1 MPSCR
6 KTVRR
11 RRLTNPRASLSRE
24 RRCIASGEVRDEA
37 GLIRMALGPGNQIVP
52 DLAAKL
58 PGRGAW
64 VGAERGLVEKAVKK
78 SAFNRAFGCPVVVP
92 DDLPG
97 LIEALLE
104 TRALN
109 LLGLARR
116 AGDLAVGFD
125 AVRLALKSAKPAW
138 RIEASDGAED
148 GRSKLDRLA
157 FAAWGDVPVAGCF
170 TAEAVGVATGRAPV
184 VHASMSEGSQARAF
198 TTVMGKLSGFRPLV
212 PQG

>member
-1 MPSCR
+1 MTS
-6 KTVRR
+6 
-11 RRLTNPRASLSRE
+11 PRASQSRE
-24 RRCIASGEVRDEA
+24 RRCVATGEVREEA
-37 GLIRMALGPGNQIVP
+37 DLIRMALGPGDQLVP

-64 VGAERGLVEKAVKK
+64 VSAERTLIEKAVKK
-78 SAFNRAFGCPVVVP
+78 SAFNRAFGCPVKMP

-97 LIEALLE
+97 LIEGQLVE
-104 TRALN
+104 RALS

-116 AGDLAVGFD
+116 SGDLAVGYD
-125 AVRLALKSAKPAW
+125 AVRLALKAAKPAW

-170 TAEAVGVATGRAPV
+170 TAEAIGDATGRGPV
-184 VHASMSEGSQARAF
+184 VHASMSKGSQARAF

>member
-1 MPSCR
+1 M
-6 KTVRR
+6 
-11 RRLTNPRASLSRE
+11 
-24 RRCIASGEVRDEA
+24 ASGEVRDEA
-37 GLIRMALGPGNQIVP
+37 ALIRMALGPGQQLVP

-64 VGAERGLVEKAVKK
+64 VSAQRDLIEKAVKK
-78 SAFNRAFGCPVVVP
+78 SAFNRAFGCPVTMP
-92 DDLPG
+92 EDLPG
-97 LIEALLE
+97 LIEAQLVE
-104 TRALN
+104 RALS

-116 AGDLAVGFD
+116 SGDLALGYD
-125 AVRLALKSAKPAW
+125 AVRLALKVGKPAW

-170 TAEAVGVATGRAPV
+170 TAEAIGIATGRSPV
-184 VHASMSEGSQARAF
+184 VHASMSVGSQARAF

>member
-1 MPSCR
+1 M
-6 KTVRR
+6 RR

-24 RRCIASGEVRDEA
+24 RRCVASGEVRDEA
-37 GLIRMALGPGNQIVP
+37 ELVRMALGPGQQLVP

-64 VGAERGLVEKAVKK
+64 VSAQRELIEKAVKK
-78 SAFNRAFGCPVVVP
+78 SAFNRAFGCPVTMP
-92 DDLPG
+92 EDLPG
-97 LIEALLE
+97 LIEGQLVE
-104 TRALN
+104 RALN

-116 AGDLAVGFD
+116 SGDLALGYD
-125 AVRLALKSAKPAW
+125 AVRLALKAGKPAW

-170 TAEAVGVATGRAPV
+170 TAEAIGVATGRSPV
-184 VHASMSEGSQARAF
+184 VHASMSRGSQARAF

>member
-1 MPSCR
+1 
-6 KTVRR
+6 
-11 RRLTNPRASLSRE
+11 
-24 RRCIASGEVRDEA
+24 
-37 GLIRMALGPGNQIVP
+37 MALGPGNQLVP

-64 VGAERGLVEKAVKK
+64 VSAQRGLIEKAVKK
-78 SAFNRAFGCPVVVP
+78 SAFNRAFGCPVNIP
-92 DDLPG
+92 EDLPG
-97 LIEALLE
+97 LIEGQLVA
-104 TRALN
+104 RALN

-116 AGDLAVGFD
+116 SGDLAVGYD
-125 AVRLALKSAKPAW
+125 AVRLALKAARPAW

-170 TAEAVGVATGRAPV
+170 TAEAIGDATGRAPV
-184 VHASMSEGSQARAF
+184 VHAAMSTGSQARAF
-198 TTVMGKLSGFRPLV
+198 TTVMGKLSGFQPLV